1 MLKYFQERGIK
12 MKLLEIKNNLA
23 KLSYSADEN
32 IALAGFITLKDENKS
47 YIGQIVNLK
56 ADAATNYAI
65 AKLIFNVNSEGIV
78 DNYDGTIPT
87 IKSNPEILNSRDI
100 LSLLPIEKPV
110 ALGKLAQQN
119 TTINVDETIFEQNL
133 TICAE
138 KFENVSTIVKNA
150 TSQLSRYN
158 EKIVVIDVDHTFGE
172 FEPIR
177 FKRDFKLPL
186 NARMIDYIYENDLSE
201 VEAASKAV
209 IQDIFYEVQE
219 YTKTVKDNFIPFESF
234 LNVVSQ
240 QYKQTGIPELALLK
254 NKLLKYNEEQVFAQ
268 TLEDITSLHD
278 AVKANAISYI
288 DIANAPD
295 TLQSE
300 LISYIHN
307 VLNQGDEY
315 IYMFVKL
322 TNNNSDKQLLKQ
334 ILDSEDIFTTIIC
347 SHRYKYLAELK
358 QRAAN
363 IILFAPQTLQHD
375 FASYNTFLNKLNA
388 GEFIVYGELTQNTPF
403 IVELTENPDF
413 EEEYTSND
421 EEEDVVNNEEVETE
435 PLFETI
441 QEEADFEILP
451 EEETSDDITFDFD
464 TVEEEPVVVEDTIAE
479 EPEDIVEPVQVT
491 RDELIEQ
498 VAKDVDEVFYNKQE
512 EIPAIEDIT
521 SEDTLTEDDLDLI
534 DSFEEPVTEDVEEEI
549 ITETPIVEEIPTEF
563 EVENEPV
570 EQEEATFTFEEPVI
584 EEEPEQIIPVYPA
597 ETPEL
602 TENAIEFAQGDTVS
616 HPKYGKGVIEKLIKY
631 GNKTLCSISFENVGR
646 RLLDPAISELQKE
659 A

>member
-56 ADAATNYAI
+56 ADVATNYAI

-186 NARMIDYIYENDLSE
+186 NARMIDYIYKNDLSE

-268 TLEDITSLHD
+268 TSEDITSLHD

-570 EQEEATFTFEEPVI
+570 EQEEATFTLEEPVI